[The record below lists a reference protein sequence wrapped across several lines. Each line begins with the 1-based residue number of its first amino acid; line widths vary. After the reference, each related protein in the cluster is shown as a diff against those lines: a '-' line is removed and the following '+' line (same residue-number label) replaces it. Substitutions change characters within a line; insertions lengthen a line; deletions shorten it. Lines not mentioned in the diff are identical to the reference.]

1 MTEVTQFNIVQLAN
15 KWHVSGDVLMD
26 NANLILNQSDA
37 FEMADEI
44 EVDFTDVCNVD
55 TAALS
60 LMLEW
65 QRRAV
70 ASKCRIKFAN
80 LPVNLSS
87 LADLYGIQDFIP
99 LALIKSCEV

>member
-1 MTEVTQFNIVQLAN
+1 MAELTQFNVIELAN

-37 FEMADEI
+37 FKMDGEI
-44 EVDFTDVCNVD
+44 EVDFTDVSNVD

-65 QRRAV
+65 QRRA
-70 ASKCRIKFAN
+70 AAAKCKMKFAN
-80 LPVNLSS
+80 LPANLSS
-87 LADLYGIQDFIP
+87 LANLYGIEGFIP
-99 LALIKSCEV
+99 LTSR

>member
-1 MTEVTQFNIVQLAN
+1 MAQLAQFNIIELSN

-26 NANLILNQSDA
+26 NANLILSQSDA
-37 FEMADEI
+37 FKMDGEI
-44 EVDFTDVCNVD
+44 EVDFTDVSNVD

-70 ASKCRIKFAN
+70 AVKCKIKFAN

-87 LADLYGIQDFIP
+87 LANLYGIEDFIP
-99 LALIKSCEV
+99 LSSH

>member
-1 MTEVTQFNIVQLAN
+1 MADLAQFNIIELAD

-26 NANLILNQSDA
+26 NANLILGQSDA
-37 FEMADEI
+37 FAMNGEI
-44 EVDFTDVCNVD
+44 EIDFTDVNNVD

-70 ASKCRIKFAN
+70 AANCKIKFAN
-80 LPVNLSS
+80 LPANLTS
-87 LADLYGIQDFIP
+87 LADLYGVEDFIP
-99 LALIKSCEV
+99 LSTH

>member
-1 MTEVTQFNIVQLAN
+1 MAEIAQFNIIELAN
-15 KWHVSGDVLMD
+15 KWHISGDVLMD

-37 FEMADEI
+37 FKMAGEI
-44 EVDFTDVCNVD
+44 EVDFTDVSNVD

-70 ASKCRIKFAN
+70 AAKCKMKFAN

-87 LADLYGIQDFIP
+87 LANLYGIEDFIP
-99 LALIKSCEV
+99 LSSH

>member
-1 MTEVTQFNIVQLAN
+1 MAEIAQFNIIELAN
-15 KWHVSGDVLMD
+15 KWHISGDVLMD

-37 FEMADEI
+37 FKMDGEI
-44 EVDFTDVCNVD
+44 EVDFTDVSNVD

-70 ASKCRIKFAN
+70 AAKCKMKFAN

-87 LADLYGIQDFIP
+87 LANLYGIEDFIP
-99 LALIKSCEV
+99 LSSH